1 MIFLCS
7 KVTRVFFSIFKRL
20 VYTTNS
26 TGNGTSEV
34 QTVQM
39 ASSTFQLGFSGVYT
53 GFIDFFSLYLMQI
66 FLFIRFSST
75 QWTIDCR

>member
-26 TGNGTSEV
+26 TGNETSEV

-39 ASSTFQLGFSGVYT
+39 GSSTFQLGFSGVYT
-53 GFIDFFSLYLMQI
+53 GFIDLFSLSI
-66 FLFIRFSST
+66 
-75 QWTIDCR
+75 